1 MKRYQF
7 RFEHVARVRKIQE
20 DQARAELLA
29 ARHRLLVAEAEL
41 AARSDDY
48 RARLSTETPGS
59 AAVFRSQRHQD
70 DLLAT
75 AVTAA
80 RCAEANARLA
90 VSQRIDIWTE
100 AARKVAAMERLDE
113 RDRERHAADA
123 AREEQAELD
132 DLVAPR
138 HAIEDRE
145 GR

>member
-1 MKRYQF
+1 MRRYQF
-7 RFEHVARVRKIQE
+7 RFEHVARVRRIQE

-29 ARHRLLVAEAEL
+29 ARQRLLAAEAEL

-48 RARLSTETPGS
+48 RARLSTDAAGSS
-59 AAVFRSQRHQD
+59 AAFRSHRHQD
-70 DLLAT
+70 DLLA
-75 AVTAA
+75 ASVTAA

-90 VSQRIDIWTE
+90 LGHRIDLWTD

-113 RDRERHAADA
+113 RERERHSAEA

-138 HAIEDRE
+138 HAVEDRE